1 MTQLRILDW
10 KNRVASWLRKLRF
23 RYQLPRRPSRYLSAT
38 SLQPEPTYAE
48 TTPTYP
54 QGELFEIWRS
64 IPNGFKWL
72 HYFPIYERILSE
84 FRTRPI
90 RFLEIGVYHG
100 SSLQMWKRYFHP
112 DSVILGIDIDP
123 TCINFE
129 NSDSNIHVRIGDQ
142 SDTAFLQSVIQEFGP
157 FDVILDDGS
166 HLCSDMIK
174 TFDYAFLN
182 GLTDAGVYFV
192 EDTHT
197 NFWGHWRD
205 QPYSFVDLCK
215 DLVDYS
221 HSHYW
226 GQSGIDAFA
235 FETPKRISSISVP
248 RIGREIEEIRFF
260 DSIIVIR
267 RNKYRALP
275 VVEHL

>member
-1 MTQLRILDW
+1 M
-10 KNRVASWLRKLRF
+10 SWLRRLRL
-23 RYQLPRRPSRYLSAT
+23 RYQRPRRISRYLSAA
-38 SLQPEPTYAE
+38 SLQPLPKYKE
-48 TTPTYP
+48 TSATHP

-72 HYFPIYERILSE
+72 HYFPIYERILGE

-123 TCINFE
+123 TCVQFE
-129 NSDSNIHVRIGDQ
+129 NSDSKIYVRIGDQ
-142 SDTAFLQSVIQEFGP
+142 SDTAFLQRVIQEFGP

-166 HLCSDMIK
+166 HLCSDMVK

-182 GLTDAGVYFV
+182 GLTDRGVYFV

-205 QPYSFVDLCK
+205 QKYSFIDLCK

-226 GQSGIDAFA
+226 GQSGIDVFA
-235 FETPKRISSISVP
+235 SGNPQRLSAISVP
-248 RIGREIEEIRFF
+248 RIGSEIEEIRFF
-260 DSIIVIR
+260 DSIIVIY
-267 RNKYRALP
+267 RNKNRALP